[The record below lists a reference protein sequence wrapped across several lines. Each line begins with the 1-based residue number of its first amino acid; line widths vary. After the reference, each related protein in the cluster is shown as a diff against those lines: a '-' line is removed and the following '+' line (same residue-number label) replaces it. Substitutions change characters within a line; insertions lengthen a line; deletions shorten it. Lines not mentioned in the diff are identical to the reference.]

1 MGMDL
6 KGEVMEQD
14 TRNIHALEVRVPI
27 AQGFL
32 KFVTNVERYVGE
44 LPEYTNKKRIAFTN
58 AVLKRLDEVKVP
70 IGLKLYVTKFQN
82 EIESA
87 RDAFQTGDIP
97 FEDISFDSVKELK
110 KITETLIDSLNTR
123 ITDLKENG
131 VDLSYVR
138 DETKAVEETLQNVS
152 KEMQRLARIKNKPY
166 LVCKAP
172 VVSVPHNAYFIMENL
187 KRWFR
192 ISAIGGYPILHD
204 QLVVGVNRSVT
215 KQNSTETTLRE
226 VIKKLET
233 RNGVKYIKIAA
244 HGASAAVAGRGIV
257 WYWLMPED
265 SAELFRKCFRNYG
278 AAGVVGTKTLGLQ
291 GIAIRDWGFADGS

>member
-1 MGMDL
+1 
-6 KGEVMEQD
+6 MEQD
-14 TRNIHALEVRVPI
+14 TRNLHALELRVPI
-27 AQGFL
+27 AQDFL
-32 KFVTNVERYVGE
+32 KFICNVERYVNE
-44 LPEYTNKKRIAFTN
+44 LPKYSNKKRVAFTQ
-58 AVLKRLDEVKVP
+58 AVLKRLTEIKTP
-70 IGLKLYVTKFQN
+70 IGLKTYVTEFQN

-97 FEDISFDSVKELK
+97 FEDISFNSVKELK
-110 KITETLIDSLNTR
+110 KITETLIDSLNAR

-138 DETKAVEETLQNVS
+138 DETKAVEDTLQNAN

-172 VVSVPHNAYFIMENL
+172 VIPVPHNAYFIMENL

-215 KQNSTETTLRE
+215 KQSSTETTLRE

-233 RNGVKYIKIAA
+233 RKGVKYIKIAA

-291 GIAIRDWGFADGS
+291 GIAVRDWGFADGS

>member
-27 AQGFL
+27 AQDFL

-138 DETKAVEETLQNVS
+138 DETKAVEDTLQNAN

-172 VVSVPHNAYFIMENL
+172 VIPVPHNAYFIMENL

-215 KQNSTETTLRE
+215 KQSSTETTLRE

-233 RNGVKYIKIAA
+233 RKGVKYIKIAA